1 MLRNIIF
8 KNFIKLKKKKNSGNK
23 KKFFII
29 LINFVMQDYAQQLFW
44 WFIKSLIQLY
54 SLEYF
59 GKIFA
64 LLHFLIKLL
73 AIIEIFYV

>member
-29 LINFVMQDYAQQLFW
+29 LINFVMQDYAQQLF
-44 WFIKSLIQLY
+44 
-54 SLEYF
+54 
-59 GKIFA
+59 
-64 LLHFLIKLL
+64 
-73 AIIEIFYV
+73 